1 MGVSKVFVDESKVIR
16 PLMVGSV
23 SRKYSTQLLGYHF
36 SSFDGPILVETKW
49 LRRYFGKLVNLEID
63 KKKVKQEVGMEWKV
77 YVEAKSAHYP
87 DEIWKWVAQHFNS
100 NCGRQ
105 QKDRS
110 SSVDYQTTSNF

>member
-1 MGVSKVFVDESKVIR
+1 
-16 PLMVGSV
+16 
-23 SRKYSTQLLGYHF
+23 
-36 SSFDGPILVETKW
+36 
-49 LRRYFGKLVNLEID
+49 
-63 KKKVKQEVGMEWKV
+63 MEWKV

-110 SSVDYQTTSNF
+110 PFVDYQTNIIQFLT